1 LINVGIVG
9 YGYAGRV
16 FHTYLVGRAEG
27 LRLHAIC
34 TRDPERQ
41 QAAAQDHPEAR
52 IYARLDDLLADKPV
66 DLVVIATPHH
76 THRDLAI
83 QAMDAGK
90 HVVSDKVMCMN
101 AREAREMIA
110 ASRRNRVLLSV
121 FHNRRWDG
129 DYLTVKQALAEG
141 LLGQPYLFQ
150 TAIMRYG
157 GPRRWR
163 ASRAES
169 GGILYDWPAHL
180 LDQALQLVPAE
191 VESVHCRLVERGHW
205 QSDIGNYARLTLHF
219 SNGVLYD
226 IEIGNLAALDKPRWY
241 VVGDLGA
248 LVKYGL
254 DPQENALRAR
264 DLDAAVEDPAN
275 RAQLC
280 SLVNGEMNKIVL
292 ETVKGS
298 WTSYYQNISDVLN
311 RGAELAV
318 KPEEVYRAMCVYDAA
333 MRSVESGQVI
343 KVEREGIL

>member
-1 LINVGIVG
+1 MINVGIVG

-16 FHTYLVGRAEG
+16 LHAPLIKRAEG
-27 LRLHAIC
+27 LHLYAIC

-41 QAAAQDHPEAR
+41 QAATQDHPGTR
-52 IYARLDDLLADKPV
+52 IYAKLDDLLADRQV

-83 QAMDAGK
+83 QAMGAGK
-90 HVVSDKVMCMN
+90 HVVSDKVMCLN
-101 AREAREMIA
+101 AHEAREMIA
-110 ASRRNRVLLSV
+110 ASRRNRVTLSV

-129 DYLTVKQALAEG
+129 DYLTVKKAIADG

-163 ASRAES
+163 ANLAES

-180 LDQALQLVPAE
+180 LDQALQLVPAP
-191 VESVHCRLVERGHW
+191 VERVYCQVIERGRW
-205 QSDIGNYARLTLHF
+205 QSDIGNYARMTLHF
-219 SNGVLYD
+219 ANGVLYD
-226 IEIGNLAALDKPRWY
+226 IEVGNLAALDKPRWY
-241 VVGDLGA
+241 IAGDLGA
-248 LVKYGL
+248 LTKFGL
-254 DPQENALRAR
+254 DPQENALRAG

-280 SLVNGEMNKIVL
+280 TWAGGEAEKRVL
-292 ETVKGS
+292 ETIRGS
-298 WTSYYQNISDVLN
+298 WVSYYRNIADVLS

-318 KPEEVYRAMCVYDAA
+318 RPEEVLRAMRVYDAA

-343 KVEREGIL
+343 QVERKETA